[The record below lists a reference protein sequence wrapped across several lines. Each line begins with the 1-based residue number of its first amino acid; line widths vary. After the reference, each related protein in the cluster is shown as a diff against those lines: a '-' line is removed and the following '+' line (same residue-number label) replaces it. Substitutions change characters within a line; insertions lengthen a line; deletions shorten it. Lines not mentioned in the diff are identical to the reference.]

1 LNGTRV
7 EADSAARNAFGAIHI
22 VKAPVFIATIL
33 VIASPLL
40 CREINTEEPVTI
52 TGQLFVANSFVYITT
67 NDTVSGKG
75 NGVELRKEPV
85 HRFVVS
91 IDALAPD
98 RQASRAAER
107 KRLAATGKPVTLK
120 GAFHALAF
128 KGAEYYHCKAQ
139 FELSE

>member
-1 LNGTRV
+1 M
-7 EADSAARNAFGAIHI
+7 
-22 VKAPVFIATIL
+22 KAPVFIAIIL
-33 VIASPLL
+33 VTASPLL

-98 RQASRAAER
+98 RQASRATEL
-107 KRLAATGKPVTLK
+107 KRLAASNPLGSPAGALGTPEPLKRTLTVV
-120 GAFHALAF
+120 
-128 KGAEYYHCKAQ
+128 
-139 FELSE
+139 